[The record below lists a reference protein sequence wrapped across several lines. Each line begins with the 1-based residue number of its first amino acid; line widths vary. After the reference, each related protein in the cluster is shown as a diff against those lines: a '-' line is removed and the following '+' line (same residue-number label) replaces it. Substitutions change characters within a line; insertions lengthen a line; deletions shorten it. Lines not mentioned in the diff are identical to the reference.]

1 MCTTEQFDI
10 ATFQTFKDNK
20 LCKSGTNENLG
31 PASFDRRKNRTFQHF
46 DPKICIKEDKV
57 RHSLSNNNLQSVRH
71 VLRGHC
77 FVLNA
82 LSGSIPSGSSTSGT
96 RGPMRGTTQI
106 KHTIHSTYRIENI

>member
-1 MCTTEQFDI
+1 MNVVPSRHANEMCTTEQFDI

-57 RHSLSNNNLQSVRH
+57 LD
-71 VLRGHC
+71 
-77 FVLNA
+77 
-82 LSGSIPSGSSTSGT
+82 
-96 RGPMRGTTQI
+96 
-106 KHTIHSTYRIENI
+106 IH